1 MPVQRADWNTLDDA
15 SQRSFLRRPA
25 VDDDAAIREA
35 VLGIVADVRNGGDDA
50 LRTLTARLD
59 GVELADLRVSREE
72 IDAASASLSPEAIEA
87 IDVAIA
93 NVRCFHEAQRSPDIA
108 VETMPGVRC
117 ERVSRAIGAV
127 GLYVPAGTAPLP
139 SAAVMLAVPAA
150 IAGCATRIVCTP
162 PRPDGQADPAVV
174 VAAARAGVSD
184 IVKIGGAQAIAAM
197 AYGTPSVPKVDK
209 IFGPGNAWVT
219 CAKSVVSSDP
229 DGAAIDMPAGPSEV
243 LVIADE
249 SASAEFVA
257 SDLLSQ
263 AEHGVDSQVVL
274 VTTSGRLADA
284 VEEQVEQ
291 QLRLLSRAEIARGS
305 LQHARVLIVDDL
317 DMAVEVSNCRL
328 GLRRTMDARIGRRLL
343 QRHQSRA
350 SDLWLC
356 PQLQRTEPGPIHARH
371 DRAGID
377 SRRTHRLV
385 RDRDHA
391 GRSRGAGRPCRGRD
405 AATASRIMTIAGLV
419 RADLRALQPYEAA
432 QQVDDTI
439 RLNANEAP
447 WSNTADRFRRPLN
460 RYPEIRPG
468 NLARQLGEYFAC
480 DPSRLLVTRWCRGR
494 HNARSRRARRETSR
508 STWMRCSRPAM
519 SERG

>member
-263 AEHGVDSQVVL
+263 AQHGVESQVVL

-317 DMAVEVSNCRL
+317 DMAVEVSNRYAPEHLILQCENARAL
-328 GLRRTMDARIGRRLL
+328 LPAISTAGSVFVGRWTPESVGDYCSGTNHVLPTYGYARSYSGLSLDQFMRGMTVQELTRDGLIGLSGTVITLAGLEGLDAHASAVTRRL
-343 QRHQSRA
+343 
-350 SDLWLC
+350 
-356 PQLQRTEPGPIHARH
+356 
-371 DRAGID
+371 RAG
-377 SRRTHRLV
+377 S
-385 RDRDHA
+385 
-391 GRSRGAGRPCRGRD
+391 
-405 AATASRIMTIAGLV
+405 
-419 RADLRALQPYEAA
+419 
-432 QQVDDTI
+432 
-439 RLNANEAP
+439 
-447 WSNTADRFRRPLN
+447 
-460 RYPEIRPG
+460 
-468 NLARQLGEYFAC
+468 
-480 DPSRLLVTRWCRGR
+480 
-494 HNARSRRARRETSR
+494 
-508 STWMRCSRPAM
+508 
-519 SERG
+519 